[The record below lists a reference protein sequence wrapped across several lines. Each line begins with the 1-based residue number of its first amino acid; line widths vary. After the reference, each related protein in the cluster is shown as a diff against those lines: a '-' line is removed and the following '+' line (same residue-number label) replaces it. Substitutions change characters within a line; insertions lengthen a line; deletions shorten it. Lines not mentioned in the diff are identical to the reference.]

1 MLFKDWISVQVPIC
15 DIIINAS
22 VKDGSDSF
30 VDHPI
35 GVCYYFLT
43 SNMKAPFLNHSN
55 VNTEQCLCSMN
66 LSTDRYRRSKA
77 PINRRSIAHKLV
89 HKKFI
94 HNIKGLPDNYYS
106 AIGKYRFVICPE
118 GNGIDTH
125 RLWETLYSKGIPI
138 VEYNELM
145 EKKLEGLPILWT
157 KDYSEL
163 DENYLKQEYKRILE
177 SEYDFSKL
185 YLSKYSEEEIRLIL
199 DRSKKWCHKFKQ
211 HNEFLNYS
219 EDVLKAA
226 GLKTI

>member
-1 MLFKDWISVQVPIC
+1 MLFKDWISVKIRMNE
-15 DIIINAS
+15 IIINAS

-35 GVCYYFLT
+35 GLCYYFLT
-43 SNMKAPFLNHSN
+43 SNMKDAFLNHPN
-55 VNTEQCLCSMN
+55 INTECCLCSMN
-66 LSTDRYRRSKA
+66 LSTDRYRRSKSQ
-77 PINRRSIAHKLV
+77 INRRSIANTLL

-94 HNIKGLPDNYYS
+94 QNMRGTPDNYYS
-106 AIGKYRFVICPE
+106 DIGKYQFVICPE

-125 RLWETLYSKGIPI
+125 RLWEALYSKGIPI

-145 EKKLEGLPILWT
+145 AQKLEGLPILWT

-163 DENYLKQEYKRILE
+163 SESYLKQEYKRILE

-185 YLSKYSEEEIRLIL
+185 YLSEYSEHEIRLIL

-211 HNEFLNYS
+211 HNEFQEYS
-219 EDVLKAA
+219 DSVLKCA
-226 GLKTI
+226 GLKAN